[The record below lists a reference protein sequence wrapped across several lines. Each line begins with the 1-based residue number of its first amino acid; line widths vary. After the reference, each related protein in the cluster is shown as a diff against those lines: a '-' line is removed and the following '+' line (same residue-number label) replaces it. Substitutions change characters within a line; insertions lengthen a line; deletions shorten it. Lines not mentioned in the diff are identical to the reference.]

1 MEIRKEGTTKLVSLK
16 LFADKNAAERIVFQT
31 AGDRIL
37 TAYDIKTKP
46 GISGGHNTLCPVD
59 ISIGI
64 PDHISEKE
72 K

>member
-46 GISGGHNTLCPVD
+46 GI
-59 ISIGI
+59 
-64 PDHISEKE
+64 
-72 K
+72 